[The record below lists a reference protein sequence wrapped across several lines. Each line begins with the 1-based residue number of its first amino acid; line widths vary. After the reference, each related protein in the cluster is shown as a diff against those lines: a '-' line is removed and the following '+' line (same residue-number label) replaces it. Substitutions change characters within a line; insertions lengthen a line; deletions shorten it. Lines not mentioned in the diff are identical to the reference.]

1 VSNSET
7 PTDSLPTDPQIA
19 ALLAKALP
27 ALDAGK
33 PVADDVIQAMV
44 EALEGDIG
52 GGQDRLL
59 LGEALGRAGDP
70 RIHRPNEDAYWARM
84 VSDMGDALVI
94 GRFPVTNDEYQ
105 AWVDAGGYTNKAVW
119 SEEGWAWL
127 QSTTSP
133 WPVLSTTGVVAPFIV
148 ANQPVVGVTFYEAQ
162 AYATAHGARLAR
174 TDERVWVVRGEE
186 RRPYPW
192 GAPFGEGQA
201 NTREEA
207 LNRPCAVGLF
217 VGDRTPEGVSDLAG
231 NVAEWTDDEEVEYVD
246 YDSVEDGQ
254 EPPVRMFRVIHPGA
268 WDQPSMASWAKAIA
282 LKAPESR
289 WTALGF
295 RLARDA

>member
-1 VSNSET
+1 
-7 PTDSLPTDPQIA
+7 
-19 ALLAKALP
+19 
-27 ALDAGK
+27 
-33 PVADDVIQAMV
+33 
-44 EALEGDIG
+44 
-52 GGQDRLL
+52 
-59 LGEALGRAGDP
+59 
-70 RIHRPNEDAYWARM
+70 
-84 VSDMGDALVI
+84 
-94 GRFPVTNDEYQ
+94 
-105 AWVDAGGYTNKAVW
+105 
-119 SEEGWAWL
+119 
-127 QSTTSP
+127 
-133 WPVLSTTGVVAPFIV
+133 VLSTTGVVAPFIV